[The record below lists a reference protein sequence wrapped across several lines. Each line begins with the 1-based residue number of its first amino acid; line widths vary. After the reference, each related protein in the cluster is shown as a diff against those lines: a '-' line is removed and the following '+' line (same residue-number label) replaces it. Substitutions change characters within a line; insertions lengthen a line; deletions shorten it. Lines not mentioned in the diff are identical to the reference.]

1 MAQVL
6 CSIPTSGLDA
16 VLVAIELVLD
26 SGMVSAD
33 HIINVIGRLNAGP
46 IPASVETTLTLHEA
60 PLADTSRYDSLLSE
74 EPSDLEAEVD
84 HE

>member
-6 CSIPTSGLDA
+6 SSIPSSGLDA

-33 HIINVIGRLNAGP
+33 HVLNVIGRLNAGP
-46 IPASVETTLTLHEA
+46 IPASVETTLTLHEV
-60 PLADTSRYDSLLSE
+60 PLANTSRYDSLLRE
-74 EPSDLEAEVD
+74 ELSDLEAEVD